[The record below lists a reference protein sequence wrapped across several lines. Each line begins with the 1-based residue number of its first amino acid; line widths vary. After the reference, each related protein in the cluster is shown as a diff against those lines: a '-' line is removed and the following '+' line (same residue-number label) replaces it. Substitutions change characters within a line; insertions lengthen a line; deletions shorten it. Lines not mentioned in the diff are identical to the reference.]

1 MPAQSKRL
9 SRNWQ
14 TQAVPTYATPA
25 SPNRPTRGAQVAKV
39 AQMLGLPLMPHQQLI
54 ANVAGELLPD
64 GTPAFR
70 EVIVSCMRQVG
81 KTTLVLAT
89 SLERCLLRPQPQR
102 VAYTA
107 QTGADARK
115 KLLDDQVPLMMASPL
130 SVAVDRVN
138 RAAGNVGVQFVNGS
152 RIDVIASSVSSGHGK
167 VVDLA
172 LLDEAFDD
180 IDDRRE
186 QSLLPAMITRREA
199 QLMVV
204 STMGTDASTYLN
216 RKVDAGRAA
225 ALEGR
230 TTGVAYFE
238 FSVPNDADVDD
249 PAVWA
254 RHIPA
259 LNMTIS
265 EAAIRHARQTM
276 SDGEFR
282 RAFCNQR
289 LATNERVIPD
299 ATWLM
304 VCDPQAQP
312 GDPVTFAVDVSRER
326 DWCAIV
332 ACGNNA
338 AGVPVIELVDYR
350 PGTGWVVDRVAE
362 LRQRHAGSVVIESR
376 SPAAALNI
384 PNVTELSASDA
395 TQASGMFYDAVAD
408 NRLRVRSD
416 ARLDAALRAAVKQP
430 VGDVWRFGR
439 KAGSD
444 VCPLVAATFALHGAQ
459 SRRAYRFFA
468 V

>member
-1 MPAQSKRL
+1 MPAQLKPS
-9 SRNWQ
+9 SNNWQ
-14 TQAVPTYATPA
+14 AIPTYATPA
-25 SPNRPTRGAQVAKV
+25 SRNRRTRGTQVAKV

-54 ANVAGELLPD
+54 ADVAGELLPD

-70 EVIVSCMRQVG
+70 EVVVSCMRQVG

-89 SLERCLLRPQPQR
+89 SLERCLLRTQPQR

-107 QTGADARK
+107 QTGSDARK

-130 SVAVDRVN
+130 AAAVDRVN

-186 QSLLPAMITRREA
+186 QSLLPAMITRPEA

-259 LNMTIS
+259 LNFTIS

-299 ATWLM
+299 ATWRM

-312 GDPVTFAVDVSRER
+312 GDPLTFAVDVSRER
-326 DWCAIV
+326 DWSAIV

-338 AGVPVIELVDYR
+338 AGMPVIELVDYR
-350 PGTGWVVDRVAE
+350 PGTGWVAE
-362 LRQRHAGSVVIESR
+362 RIADLRQRHSGTVVIEGR
-376 SPAAALNI
+376 SPTAALNI
-384 PNVTELSASDA
+384 PNVTELSASEA
-395 TQASGMFYDAVAD
+395 TQASGMFYDMVAD
-408 NRLRVRSD
+408 NRLRIRND
-416 ARLDAALRAAVKQP
+416 ARLDAALHAAVKQP
-430 VGDVWRFGR
+430 IGDVWRFGR

-444 VCPLVAATFALHGAQ
+444 VCPLVAATLALHGAQ
-459 SRRAYRFFA
+459 SRKPYRFFA